1 MLQSNAVS
9 DRTMPDK
16 PVAQSPSA
24 AARHD
29 LNIRLFVAL
38 MAHAVTVNS
47 VVALARVTTSYRAIE
62 LDLSVFW
69 IGLIA
74 GGFSLVP
81 VFAAVWVGR
90 FIDRGHDYL
99 SAWAGAVFV
108 LAACL
113 GFRYVPSSAFSLF
126 ALSTLLG
133 FGHMFCMAAH
143 QMIAVRCA
151 GPISREHVFG
161 YHMIAIAI
169 GQGLG
174 PMLLGWLGG
183 GDRIPPTELLFTF
196 TLIGAGLSLVV
207 AFGIRPQPNGAEQKG
222 AGNAISVFSLLGDR
236 NLVMVLIASVTTV
249 TAFELL
255 VVYLPLLGTER
266 HIDTRDIGMLLAVRS
281 LVSIVSRVFYTRLL
295 MTVGRLR
302 LMVSCMLIGAGAF
315 ALLGLPVSLV
325 LMYLAMVAMGFG
337 LGISS
342 TLTFSE
348 VVLMAPR
355 EARATALSLRLTG
368 NRIGQ
373 LMVPVLASLV
383 AEFTGIGGVLIIIA
397 GFLAASGLSLQR
409 TLGRRPPVPIN

>member
-1 MLQSNAVS
+1 MSENS
-9 DRTMPDK
+9 
-16 PVAQSPSA
+16 VAHSPA
-24 AARHD
+24 GPARHD
-29 LNIRLFVAL
+29 LNVRLFASL
-38 MAHAVTVNS
+38 IAHTVTVNS

-74 GGFSLVP
+74 GGFSLLP

-99 SAWAGAVFV
+99 SAWAGALLM
-108 LAACL
+108 LAACAGL
-113 GFRYVPSSAFSLF
+113 RLWGHSALSLF
-126 ALSTLLG
+126 AFSVLLG

-183 GDRIPPTELLFTF
+183 GARIPPTELLFSIA
-196 TLIGAGLSLVV
+196 LIGAGISQVV
-207 AFGIRPQPNGAEQKG
+207 AFGIRPPPRETLTTGPRDHVS
-222 AGNAISVFSLLGDR
+222 IFTLLGDR

-266 HIDTRDIGMLLAVRS
+266 HIDTRDIGALLAVRS
-281 LVSIVSRVFYTRLL
+281 LISIVSRFFYARLL
-295 MTVGRLR
+295 MVVGRLR

-315 ALLGLPVSLV
+315 ALLGLPVSLPY
-325 LMYLAMVAMGFG
+325 MYLAIVAMGFG
-337 LGISS
+337 LGIAA

-348 VVLMAPR
+348 VVMLAPKD
-355 EARATALSLRLTG
+355 ARATALSLRLTG

-373 LMVPVLASLV
+373 LMVPVLASLL
-383 AEFTGIGGVLIIIA
+383 AEFAGIGGVLIIIA
-397 GFLAASGLSLQR
+397 GFLAASGVSLQR
-409 TLGRRPPVPIN
+409 TLRQSAPPLLIN